1 MHFAVRWL
9 PVLTVSLSFFFSPR
23 AQAESF
29 VDLGEFAGKQLPYDH
44 IDSPNPEFP
53 LPKSLRSAVVF
64 WEDVFVTYESTDL
77 IIHDREDQSI
87 IWGVY
92 KVPADDGTRA
102 TRKRIQERTDDLL
115 ASVRDSLTYLG
126 SKGTPRNKWEQGAV
140 DLSKKIVWSKKLNFQ
155 TSSKRVRAQRGVANE
170 FRAGK
175 NRAKPWLP
183 KIEAELS
190 TRGLPKELALMTFI
204 ESMFNT
210 KAHSSAGAAG
220 VWQLM
225 PATAREFGLKVRRG
239 HDDRMDILK
248 ATEAAA
254 KLLAR
259 NYRMLQSWPLA
270 VTGYNHGAYGVKRA
284 IRKVGSRKLEDLIE
298 HYDKRT
304 WGFASK
310 NFYAE
315 LIAMIRIADEQKASS
330 KTSTPKGPKKT

>member
-1 MHFAVRWL
+1 MYSARL
-9 PVLTVSLSFFFSPR
+9 SLTAIALSIPLMVSHPAFGETR
-23 AQAESF
+23 
-29 VDLGEFAGKQLPYDH
+29 VDLGPFAGKQLPFAH
-44 IDSPNPEFP
+44 VDSPNPQFP

-64 WEDVFVTYESTDL
+64 WEEVFVTYESTDL
-77 IIHDREDQSI
+77 IIHDREQQSI

-92 KVPADDGTRA
+92 PVPADDGTRA
-102 TRKRIQERTDDLL
+102 TRKRIQKRTDDLL
-115 ASVRDSLTYLG
+115 ASVRDSLSHL
-126 SKGTPRNKWEQGAV
+126 SSRGTPRNKWEQGAV
-140 DLSKKIVWSKKLNFQ
+140 SFIKTITWNKKLNAE
-155 TSSKRVRAQRGVANE
+155 TSSKRVRAQRGVAND

-175 NRAKPWLP
+175 KRAKPWLP
-183 KIEAELS
+183 KIEAELAS
-190 TRGLPKELALMTFI
+190 RGLPKDLALMTFI

-225 PATAREFGLKVRRG
+225 PATAREFGLKVKRG

-248 ATEAAA
+248 ATTAAA

-259 NYRMLQSWPLA
+259 NHRMLESWPLA

-315 LIAMIRIADEQKASS
+315 LIAMIRIFNNQKASS
-330 KTSTPKGPKKT
+330 GMRTTRDPQKT